1 MFRCGGVSRAPAEH
15 GGRPTVSMIRC
26 ARSAERCFEPA
37 RPRCRRWQRFEENR
51 ANEADLRYA
60 ADMWEWLA
68 ERKTLLGWLFVLSLA
83 SLALTAVV
91 LPIVVV
97 RLPENYFVDG
107 GDQPRGSMTWGG
119 LVWRVLK
126 NLLGVVFVLAGVAC
140 SCSQD
145 RAC

>member
-1 MFRCGGVSRAPAEH
+1 
-15 GGRPTVSMIRC
+15 
-26 ARSAERCFEPA
+26 
-37 RPRCRRWQRFEENR
+37 
-51 ANEADLRYA
+51 
-60 ADMWEWLA
+60 MWEWLA

-107 GDQPRGSMTWGG
+107 GDQPRGSTTWGG

-126 NLLGVVFVLAGVAC
+126 NLLGVVFVLAGVAMLVLPGQGVLTIVIGLLLMEFPGKTRLERWLVGRP
-140 SCSQD
+140 SVLEFVNRMRTRRGRPPLQ
-145 RAC
+145 AP